1 MRLQTSTT
9 LAIFAVLELASHAER
24 QQSVA
29 TIGEKFDVSSHHLA
43 KVMNELAR
51 AGMVQSVRGAGGGY
65 QFVANPRRITLY
77 DVIRLFEDVQT
88 DAPEAKSS
96 AESHALATVLHEID
110 EIAVATL
117 GSITIAT
124 MCKIV
129 EARRNGKAHLTGLKL
144 NQGRG

>member
-29 TIGEKFDVSSHHLA
+29 AIGEKFDVSSHHLA

-65 QFVANPRRITLY
+65 QFVGNPRRTTLY
-77 DVIRLFEDVQT
+77 DIIRLFEDVQSEEESK
-88 DAPEAKSS
+88 PS
-96 AESHALATVLHEID
+96 AESRALADVLHEID
-110 EIAVATL
+110 DIALATL

-129 EARRNGKAHLTGLKL
+129 EARRNGKTH
-144 NQGRG
+144 

>member
-29 TIGEKFDVSSHHLA
+29 AMGEKFDVSSHHLA

-51 AGMVQSVRGAGGGY
+51 AGMVQTVRGAGGGY
-65 QFVANPRRITLY
+65 QFVANPRRTTLY
-77 DVIRLFEDVQT
+77 DVVQLFEDVQT
-88 DAPEAKSS
+88 DEPQARSS
-96 AESHALATVLHEID
+96 AEGRALAAVLHEID
-110 EIAVATL
+110 DIAVTTL
-117 GSITIAT
+117 NSITVAT

-129 EARRNGKAHLTGLKL
+129 EARRNGKAH
-144 NQGRG
+144 